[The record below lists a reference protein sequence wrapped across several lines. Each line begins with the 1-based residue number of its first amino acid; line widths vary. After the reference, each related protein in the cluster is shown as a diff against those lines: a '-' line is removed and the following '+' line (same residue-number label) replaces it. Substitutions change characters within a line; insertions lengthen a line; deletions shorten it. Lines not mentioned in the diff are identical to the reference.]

1 MTQYIDIKPDQQR
14 ETINTRQRY
23 DALEAANL
31 RAHHFRGSMFWKL
44 KGEREYLVRSRRDP
58 VTGTSRQKSLGA
70 RSEDTEKIKRLYDQE
85 RPAALQSVKELEET
99 LNRQAAINRVL
110 GLGRVPLQTAK
121 IIRKLESKGLF
132 SSGIMIIGTNA
143 LYAYEAA
150 SGVHFS
156 SDVTATED
164 FDLMMDARRSLKVI
178 TGEAKPEMLLSL
190 LRSVDRSYVRQR
202 NAFRA
207 QNNQGFFV
215 DLVKPQ
221 SRPPWKNEPDTI
233 SGENEDLAASPIEGL
248 QWLQNAPVFTALA
261 IAVDGKPVPLKVPD
275 PRAFA
280 VHKFWLSKRQDRDP
294 LRKKRDKIQ
303 SAIVASLTTD
313 RFPHLPF
320 EAAQLKMFPNEVVK
334 SALAWFAELT
344 Q

>member
-1 MTQYIDIKPDQQR
+1 MIQYIDTKPDQQR

-31 RAHHFRGSMFWKL
+31 RAHNFRGSMFWKK
-44 KGEREYLVRSRRDP
+44 KGEREYLVRSRGDP
-58 VTGTSRQKSLGA
+58 VTGKSLQKSLGV

-85 RPAALQSVKELEET
+85 RPATLQSVTELNAT
-99 LNRQAAINRVL
+99 LKRQAAINRVL

-132 SSGIMIIGTNA
+132 SNGIMIIGTNA
-143 LYAYEAA
+143 LYAYESAA
-150 SGVHFS
+150 GVHFS
-156 SDVTATED
+156 SDITATED
-164 FDLMMDARRSLKVI
+164 FDLLMDSRRSLKLV

-190 LRSVDRSYVRQR
+190 LRSVDRSYVRQK

-221 SRPPWKNEPDTI
+221 PRPPWKNGPSTI
-233 SGENEDLAASPIEGL
+233 SGNKEDLTASPIEGL
-248 QWLQNAPVFTALA
+248 QWLQNAPMFNA
-261 IAVDGKPVPLKVPD
+261 IAIGVDGNPVPLKVPD

-280 VHKFWLSKRQDRDP
+280 IHKFWLSQRKDRDP
-294 LRKKRDKIQ
+294 LRQKRDKIQ
-303 SAIVASLTTD
+303 SAVIASLTKD

-320 EAAQLKMFPNEVVK
+320 ETTQLKMFPDEIVK
-334 SALAWFAELT
+334 DAFSWFQT